1 MQNNGENTADSIDG
15 LLTAREAAKILTISP
30 RHLWDLTDRGELPA
44 IKIGRSV
51 RYARAYIDAFISKSR
66 TGGN

>member
-51 RYARAYIDAFISKSR
+51 RYARADIDAFIAKSR
-66 TGGN
+66 TGRN

>member
-1 MQNNGENTADSIDG
+1 MQNHDGQTADSVDR
-15 LLTAREAAKILTISP
+15 LLTVQEAAKILTISP

-51 RYARAYIDAFISKSR
+51 RYAQADIDAFIAKSR
-66 TGGN
+66 TRGG

>member
-1 MQNNGENTADSIDG
+1 MQNHDGQTADSVDR
-15 LLTAREAAKILTISP
+15 LLTVQEAAKILTISP

-51 RYARAYIDAFISKSR
+51 RYAQADIDAFIAKSR
-66 TGGN
+66 TRGS

>member
-30 RHLWDLTDRGELPA
+30 RHLWKLTKQGELPR
-44 IKIGRSV
+44 IKMGRSV
-51 RYARAYIDAFISKSR
+51 RYARADIDAFIAKSR
-66 TGGN
+66 TGRN